1 MQSISW
7 HVREMYIKTGTW
19 NECNI
24 KGMKGKE
31 QLLPLLFLP
40 LFLLEFL
47 QIFLGHFDDVRGLS
61 LWGELGWGE
70 GAPTPIQG
78 GTCVG
83 TGQGF
88 TEVLIHCLTLQE
100 LGSADTKPTVRTLLL
115 VSKHQNQMSQYSMP
129 SFLQTHHTVHVR
141 DMSCIIP
148 ELLDFFDVVLDHISN
163 FLIPL
168 T

>member
-47 QIFLGHFDDVRGLS
+47 QIFLGHLDDVGSHYLG
-61 LWGELGWGE
+61 GEVGWGE
-70 GAPTPIQG
+70 GAPTSVQG

-88 TEVLIHCLTLQE
+88 TEVLIH
-100 LGSADTKPTVRTLLL
+100 
-115 VSKHQNQMSQYSMP
+115 
-129 SFLQTHHTVHVR
+129 
-141 DMSCIIP
+141 
-148 ELLDFFDVVLDHISN
+148 
-163 FLIPL
+163 
-168 T
+168 

>member
-1 MQSISW
+1 MQSDSW
-7 HVREMYIKTGTW
+7 HVLYVKCTSKQQRNIK
-19 NECNI
+19 ECNI
-24 KGMKGKE
+24 KGMKGKK

-88 TEVLIHCLTLQE
+88 TEVLIH
-100 LGSADTKPTVRTLLL
+100 
-115 VSKHQNQMSQYSMP
+115 
-129 SFLQTHHTVHVR
+129 
-141 DMSCIIP
+141 
-148 ELLDFFDVVLDHISN
+148 
-163 FLIPL
+163 
-168 T
+168 